1 MDLTVP
7 AEDIEFRAEIRQ
19 WLADNKPASMP
30 VLDSPE
36 GFAAHREWE
45 RRLFGARLSA
55 VSWPSEYG
63 GRGAS
68 LWQWLIFEEEY
79 YRAQAPVR
87 VSQNGL
93 FLLAPTLFEHGTQ
106 EQRDRLLLRM
116 ARADDIWAQAWS
128 EPGAGS
134 DLASLRSMASRVG
147 GGWRLNGQKVWSTR
161 APFADWCF
169 GLFRS
174 DKDAQ
179 RHRGLTNYLVPM
191 SAPGLTVRPINQLD
205 GNPSFG
211 EIFFD
216 DVFVPDSD
224 VLGEVNGGWR
234 VAMSTASSER
244 GLSLRSPGRF
254 LDSAG
259 RLVNLC
265 REIGEDAPGS
275 LREDVAQVW
284 MEADAYRL
292 STAKTVSLMNDG
304 RVPGAEM
311 SMNKIFWSEMDVR
324 LHATAMHLLGD
335 RGELTAAAPA
345 AAGTGQWSDDWLFS
359 LPGPIW
365 GGANEVQR
373 NIVAERVLGLPRGHS

>member
-7 AEDIEFRAEIRQ
+7 AEDIAFRAEIRQ
-19 WLADNKPASMP
+19 WLAANKADSMP
-30 VLDSPE
+30 VLDSAE

-45 RRLFGARLSA
+45 RTLFGARLSA
-55 VSWPSEYG
+55 VSWPAEYG

-93 FLLAPTLFEHGTQ
+93 FLLAPTLFEHGTPD
-106 EQRDRLLLRM
+106 QRQRFLLRM

-134 DLASLRSMASRVG
+134 DLAALRSTASRVD
-147 GGWRLNGQKVWSTR
+147 GGWRLNGQKIWSTR

-174 DKDAQ
+174 DSGAQ
-179 RHRGLTNYLVPM
+179 RHRGLTYYLVPLN
-191 SAPGLTVRPINQLD
+191 APGVTVRPIDQLD
-205 GNPSFG
+205 GDPSFG

-216 DVFVPDSD
+216 DVLVPDSD

-254 LDSAG
+254 LASAD
-259 RLVNLC
+259 RLVQLC
-265 REIGEDAPGS
+265 REIGDEAPGS
-275 LREDVAQVW
+275 LREDVAQLW

-292 STAKTVSLMNDG
+292 STAKTVSRMNDG
-304 RVPGAEM
+304 QTLGAEM

-335 RGELTAAAPA
+335 RAELTPA
-345 AAGTGQWSDDWLFS
+345 AASTGHWSEDWLFS

-373 NIVAERVLGLPRGHS
+373 NIVAERVLGLPRGR

>member
-7 AEDIEFRAEIRQ
+7 AEDIAFRAEIRQ
-19 WLADNKPASMP
+19 WLEMHKPDSMP
-30 VLDSPE
+30 VLDSAE

-45 RRLFGARLSA
+45 RTLFDARLSA
-55 VSWPSEYG
+55 VSWPPEYG

-93 FLLAPTLFEHGTQ
+93 FLLAPTLFEYGTAG
-106 EQRDRLLLRM
+106 QRDRFLLRM

-134 DLASLRSMASRVG
+134 DLASLRSAAARVD
-147 GGWRLNGQKVWSTR
+147 GGWRLNGQKIWSTR

-174 DKDAQ
+174 DPDGQ
-179 RHRGLTNYLVPM
+179 RHRGLTYYLVPLT
-191 SAPGLTVRPINQLD
+191 APGVTVRPIDQLD

-216 DVFVPDSD
+216 DVFVPDAD

-234 VAMSTASSER
+234 VAMATASSER

-254 LDSAG
+254 LASAD
-259 RLVNLC
+259 RLLQLC
-265 REIGEDAPGS
+265 REIGQDAPAS
-275 LREDVAQVW
+275 LREDVAQLW

-292 STAKTVSLMNDG
+292 STAKTVSRMNDG
-304 RVPGAEM
+304 QTPGAEM
-311 SMNKIFWSEMDVR
+311 SMNKIFWSELDVR
-324 LHATAMHLLGD
+324 LHATAMHLLGE
-335 RGELTAAAPA
+335 RAELTPA
-345 AAGTGQWSDDWLFS
+345 AAATGHWSQDWLFS

-373 NIVAERVLGLPRGHS
+373 TIVAERVLGLPRGR